1 MESESASTIAIA
13 KETLT
18 RLANYRRIVLEE
30 KVDVNES
37 SVNSFL
43 SLVSPIHR
51 LDLYSRDERNLFVF
65 IFSYDRFETSW
76 SISYLWQEKCN

>member
-1 MESESASTIAIA
+1 MQWKMKISANCDEYFQVIVESESASTIAIA

-37 SVNSFL
+37 SIHTFL
-43 SLVSPIHR
+43 SLVSWKMYRFALLWI
-51 LDLYSRDERNLFVF
+51 DLMFAGL
-65 IFSYDRFETSW
+65 
-76 SISYLWQEKCN
+76 